1 MCAKEEGMGEIAE
14 ASKVVDGEWQES
26 SNMVGIEVGNKE
38 CNVNVC

>member
-26 SNMVGIEVGNKE
+26 NMVGVEVGNKE
-38 CNVNVC
+38 CSVNV